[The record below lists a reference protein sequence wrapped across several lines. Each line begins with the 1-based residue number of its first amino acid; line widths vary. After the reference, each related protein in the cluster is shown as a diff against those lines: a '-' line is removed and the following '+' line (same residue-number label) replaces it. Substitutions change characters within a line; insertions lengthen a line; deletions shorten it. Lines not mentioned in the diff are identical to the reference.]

1 MNAERLLALYDRVA
15 DAPDAVSHLR
25 RFVLDLAVRGKLVQ
39 QNPADEPA
47 SALLK
52 RIATEK
58 ARLLKTGKIKP
69 ERKGK
74 NRVSPPVRFDLPIG
88 WAWTHIQAICISI
101 TDGDHLPPPKAEK
114 GVPFLVISNVRT
126 QTINYRSQRW
136 VPRSYYEALDPSRR
150 PSPGD
155 LLYTLVGSFG
165 IPVEVLDRREFC
177 VQRHI
182 GIIRP
187 AQWISNPFLARIMAS
202 KFIFDQADACATGI
216 AQKTIPLSGLRSLLI
231 PLPPLTEQHRIGAK
245 VDELIA
251 LCDRLEE
258 ARTTREEIRDRL
270 TEASY
275 SA

>member
-1 MNAERLLALYDRVA
+1 MSISSEKLRKVLHPIQIDTMHFRFKPRRNPGSQSQHRSVNRT
-15 DAPDAVSHLR
+15 AV
-25 RFVLDLAVRGKLVQ
+25 
-39 QNPADEPA
+39 
-47 SALLK
+47 
-52 RIATEK
+52 
-58 ARLLKTGKIKP
+58 
-69 ERKGK
+69 
-74 NRVSPPVRFDLPIG
+74 
-88 WAWTHIQAICISI
+88 

-202 KFIFDQADACATGI
+202 KFIFDQADACATVSL
-216 AQKTIPLSGLRSLLI
+216 KKRYRS
-231 PLPPLTEQHRIGAK
+231 QG
-245 VDELIA
+245 
-251 LCDRLEE
+251 CDP
-258 ARTTREEIRDRL
+258 
-270 TEASY
+270 S
-275 SA
+275 